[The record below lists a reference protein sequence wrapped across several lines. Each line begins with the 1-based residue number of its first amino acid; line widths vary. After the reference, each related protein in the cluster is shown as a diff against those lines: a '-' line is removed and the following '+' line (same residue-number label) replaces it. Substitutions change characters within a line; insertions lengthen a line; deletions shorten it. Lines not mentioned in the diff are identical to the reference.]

1 MKTIFTFLLFACGI
15 LQAQAQIQWQR
26 CYGGSFNDYCSKIEP
41 TYDGGY
47 ILAGSAESID
57 GDVGGNHG
65 RFDFW
70 IVKIAVNGDME
81 WQKSYGGS
89 NADYAV
95 DICQTTDSGYVIAG
109 GTYSIDGDVTG
120 NHGGFDVW
128 VIKISPTG
136 ALLWQKCFGGSGDDE
151 AKTIIQTNDRGYI
164 FAGRT
169 TSSDGDVIGSKGGDD
184 FWVVKLST
192 TGSINWAKCY
202 GGTANDAAGSV
213 QQTFDGGYA
222 VGGVSRSVN
231 GDVTHHRG
239 DSTNQNIWLVK
250 LAENGNFEWD
260 KSLGDSCSYGGQR
273 GDVAIQTS
281 DSGYLI
287 TGSTAC
293 GGGDVT
299 EPWVDYRGEAW
310 VAKLNVNG
318 VKQWDVCGIAGGHSS
333 VSTAKQSVDGG
344 FLLGGC
350 QPDHIYRSPPLFP
363 KFDYAVFGKLKNTGE
378 KEWSH
383 YYGSPVGN
391 AAFFS
396 LVATADSSG
405 IAAGKASANGGD
417 VSGNHGGDDYWV
429 VKFSLPSIVSK
440 VEQTQKIT
448 TTISPNPVSNLLN
461 ITASGIV
468 THLTIANTVGQQ
480 VFSGK
485 YNKEDVTIDVSALPS
500 GMYFIRI
507 NDGET
512 KRFLKE

>member
-1 MKTIFTFLLFACGI
+1 MV
-15 LQAQAQIQWQR
+15 
-26 CYGGSFNDYCSKIEP
+26 S
-41 TYDGGY
+41 
-47 ILAGSAESID
+47 
-57 GDVGGNHG
+57 
-65 RFDFW
+65 
-70 IVKIAVNGDME
+70 
-81 WQKSYGGS
+81 
-89 NADYAV
+89 
-95 DICQTTDSGYVIAG
+95 
-109 GTYSIDGDVTG
+109 
-120 NHGGFDVW
+120 
-128 VIKISPTG
+128 
-136 ALLWQKCFGGSGDDE
+136 
-151 AKTIIQTNDRGYI
+151 
-164 FAGRT
+164 
-169 TSSDGDVIGSKGGDD
+169 
-184 FWVVKLST
+184 
-192 TGSINWAKCY
+192 
-202 GGTANDAAGSV
+202 
-213 QQTFDGGYA
+213 
-222 VGGVSRSVN
+222 GVSRSVN

-260 KSLGDSCSYGGQR
+260 KSLGDSCSYGEQR

-299 EPWVDYRGEAW
+299 EPRVDYRGEAW
-310 VAKLNVNG
+310 VAKLDVNG

-350 QPDHIYRSPPLFP
+350 QPDHIFRTPPLFP

-405 IAAGKASANGGD
+405 IAAGDASANGGD
-417 VSGNHGGDDYWV
+417 VSGNHGGLDYWV

-440 VEQTQKIT
+440 IEQTQKIN
-448 TTISPNPVSNLLN
+448 TTISPNPVSHLLN
-461 ITASGIV
+461 ITASGKV
-468 THLTIANTVGQQ
+468 TQLTITNTVGQQ
-480 VFSGK
+480 VFSSK
-485 YNKEDVTIDVSALPS
+485 YNNEEVSIDVSALPS

-507 NDGET
+507 NEFET